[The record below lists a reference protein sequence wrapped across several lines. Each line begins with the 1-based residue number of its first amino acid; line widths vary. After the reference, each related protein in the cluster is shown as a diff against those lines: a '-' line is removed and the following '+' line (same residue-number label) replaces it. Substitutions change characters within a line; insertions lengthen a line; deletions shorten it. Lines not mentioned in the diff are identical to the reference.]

1 MWLSYL
7 IDFLM
12 LLIGV
17 SVLRTLL
24 KHFVPKTRDYI
35 PDYVLDGILLVLFFV
50 GVYISYQTDTQ
61 SDKEKRDL
69 QTRINTEES
78 QLDSFTKDKRAL
90 EELKRTPPQ
99 IDAELRLHNSGY
111 FYVLIESKNFVSIK
125 FLWDLLLIRTDDQK
139 TEVDTLLGVVF
150 NRNPDELC
158 PTKEDIL
165 LGVKEING

>member
-1 MWLSYL
+1 MVNGRLDTLPSHGPEDGLSGRSCQAVA
-7 IDFLM
+7 IPRKKP
-12 LLIGV
+12 V
-17 SVLRTLL
+17 NLR
-24 KHFVPKTRDYI
+24 
-35 PDYVLDGILLVLFFV
+35 
-50 GVYISYQTDTQ
+50 
-61 SDKEKRDL
+61 
-69 QTRINTEES
+69 

-150 NRNPDELC
+150 NRNPDELY
-158 PTKEDIL
+158 PAKENIL